1 MIDELIAGIV
11 LFKNFILLTLAAG
24 IIGSLL
30 AVIGTRKF
38 SWNGRARGVYGFL
51 INRSDREAVCFAV
64 SLLGFLFVLSS
75 VIFRVEMELPHLV
88 FLFLLAVAKAV
99 AGGGGRVF
107 LRDLL
112 NSILIFV
119 ALLVGMFLSGYLRE
133 TRFDLYV
140 AVILGFLGI
149 FLIVYSAYFLL
160 KDMEE
165 QS

>member
-75 VIFRVEMELPHLV
+75 VICW
-88 FLFLLAVAKAV
+88 
-99 AGGGGRVF
+99 
-107 LRDLL
+107 
-112 NSILIFV
+112 
-119 ALLVGMFLSGYLRE
+119 LVGIG
-133 TRFDLYV
+133 DLGN
-140 AVILGFLGI
+140 IH
-149 FLIVYSAYFLL
+149 YSRVSSAPMNL
-160 KDMEE
+160 
-165 QS
+165 

>member
-75 VIFRVEMELPHLV
+75 VIFRLEM
-88 FLFLLAVAKAV
+88 
-99 AGGGGRVF
+99 
-107 LRDLL
+107 
-112 NSILIFV
+112 
-119 ALLVGMFLSGYLRE
+119 
-133 TRFDLYV
+133 
-140 AVILGFLGI
+140 
-149 FLIVYSAYFLL
+149 
-160 KDMEE
+160 
-165 QS
+165 

>member
-88 FLFLLAVAKAV
+88 FLFLLAAAKAV

-107 LRDLL
+107 LRNSHERQNKIREKRQRIPGPALKPRDHGCSPCDRCPGPDL
-112 NSILIFV
+112 
-119 ALLVGMFLSGYLRE
+119 
-133 TRFDLYV
+133 
-140 AVILGFLGI
+140 
-149 FLIVYSAYFLL
+149 
-160 KDMEE
+160 
-165 QS
+165 

>member
-88 FLFLLAVAKAV
+88 FLSSLRWQKRRRRRRTRILKGSSEQHPDLCRP
-99 AGGGGRVF
+99 AGRKCPERVPEG
-107 LRDLL
+107 DE
-112 NSILIFV
+112 V
-119 ALLVGMFLSGYLRE
+119 
-133 TRFDLYV
+133 
-140 AVILGFLGI
+140 
-149 FLIVYSAYFLL
+149 
-160 KDMEE
+160 
-165 QS
+165 

>member
-88 FLFLLAVAKAV
+88 FLGGKSSRRRRRTRILKGSSEQHPDLCRP
-99 AGGGGRVF
+99 AGRKCPERVPEG
-107 LRDLL
+107 DE
-112 NSILIFV
+112 V
-119 ALLVGMFLSGYLRE
+119 
-133 TRFDLYV
+133 
-140 AVILGFLGI
+140 
-149 FLIVYSAYFLL
+149 
-160 KDMEE
+160 
-165 QS
+165 

>member
-51 INRSDREAVCFAV
+51 INRSDREAVCFA
-64 SLLGFLFVLSS
+64 
-75 VIFRVEMELPHLV
+75 EMELPHLV

-119 ALLVGMFLSGYLRE
+119 ALLVGNVLSGYLRE

>member
-1 MIDELIAGIV
+1 MQYR
-11 LFKNFILLTLAAG
+11 FS
-24 IIGSLL
+24 GS
-30 AVIGTRKF
+30 
-38 SWNGRARGVYGFL
+38 
-51 INRSDREAVCFAV
+51 C
-64 SLLGFLFVLSS
+64 SS
-75 VIFRVEMELPHLV
+75 
-88 FLFLLAVAKAV
+88 KAV

-119 ALLVGMFLSGYLRE
+119 ALLVGNVLSGYLRE